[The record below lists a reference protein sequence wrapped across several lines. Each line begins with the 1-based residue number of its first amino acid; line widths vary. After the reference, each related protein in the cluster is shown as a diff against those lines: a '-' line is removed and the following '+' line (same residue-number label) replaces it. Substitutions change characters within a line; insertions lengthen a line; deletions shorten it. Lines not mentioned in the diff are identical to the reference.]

1 MGLRMTRTLVIVS
14 LLFLGCSTQPAA
26 DSRSV
31 SGQLST
37 ALLAQLDNPAIVL
50 RTADG
55 EQRVA
60 RASRTGH
67 FKLQV
72 PVGKTVHLAA
82 ASTTAAGVL
91 REESTIR
98 WPGAWVRVEAG
109 RPVEL
114 GVVRSRG
121 ASTAAAH
128 PEGEHDGGVGDDDAE
143 DDEDEGDE
151 ACGATQ
157 QARADLPYDA
167 KIPLGAAYKLTDS
180 FREKGALPAA
190 ILSVTMEGGGT
201 WRLAE
206 LQADTTFTVTQ
217 SDCSHP
223 GNRDTGRDRVNVTWR
238 NADGS
243 TGSDHLDLRY
253 CEGSTP
259 PSANARAASTSSSSE
274 HCSEVCEDDEDNDDS
289 ECDSQ
294 DDDGLVDV
302 PSGGQSA
309 GTCTQATTPP
319 VTPPGTGTAG
329 TACVTSAECVSPL
342 ACFQST
348 CVAQIN

>member
-1 MGLRMTRTLVIVS
+1 MNRTLVVVS
-14 LLFLGCSTQPAA
+14 LLFLGCSTQPPGA
-26 DSRSV
+26 SRSV

-37 ALLAQLDNPAIVL
+37 ALLGQLDNPAIVM

-55 EQRVA
+55 ERRVT
-60 RASRTGH
+60 RASRTGQ
-67 FKLQV
+67 FKLEV

-91 REESTIR
+91 REESTLR

-114 GVVRSRG
+114 GVVRARG
-121 ASTAAAH
+121 GSTAAAM
-128 PEGEHDGGVGDDDAE
+128 PEAGHGGGGGDDDVE
-143 DDEDEGDE
+143 EGDE
-151 ACGATQ
+151 GCSATEQ
-157 QARADLPYDA
+157 GRADLPYNS

-180 FREKGALPAA
+180 FLEKGALPAA
-190 ILSVTMEGGGT
+190 ILSVTMEGGGA

-217 SDCSHP
+217 SDCEHP
-223 GNRDTGRDRVNVTWR
+223 GNRDTGRDRVVVTWR

-243 TGSDHLDLRY
+243 TESDHFEVRY

-259 PSANARAASTSSSSE
+259 PSANARPASTGSSSE
-274 HCSEVCEDDEDNDDS
+274 HCAEICEDDERNDDS
-289 ECDSQ
+289 ECDSH
-294 DDDGLVDV
+294 DDDGLIEV
-302 PSGGQSA
+302 PNGGQSVR
-309 GTCTQATTPP
+309 TCTAPTPP
-319 VTPPGTGTAG
+319 AVTPSGTGTGG
-329 TACVTSAECVSPL
+329 TACVTRADCVSPL